1 MTDSRN
7 TSCVRN
13 ASGFILEMTRH
24 GFVHAGGLHGK
35 PSAQVH
41 QVTCDG
47 KAEAHTGD
55 LGHGRVWSITAGR
68 NGGGFVSQTYGLTS
82 FHSLYL
88 QEPRGDAL
96 LNDGCLQRESTV
108 SAINGHK
115 GMMVGNEWE

>member
-1 MTDSRN
+1 MK
-7 TSCVRN
+7 
-13 ASGFILEMTRH
+13 ITRH
-24 GFVHAGGLHGK
+24 VFVHAGGLHGK

-47 KAEAHTGD
+47 KAEAHAGT

-88 QEPRGDAL
+88 QEPRVVTP
-96 LNDGCLQRESTV
+96 CSMTV
-108 SAINGHK
+108 VSRGRAQ
-115 GMMVGNEWE
+115 